1 MSGCLSVAQDLIR
14 IPSMNPP
21 GDEAACI
28 DYLAGLLERA
38 GLSVKRYEFA
48 PNRPSLVARLSG
60 TSNDPPL
67 CFTGHVDVVPL
78 GLQPWSQR
86 PFGGDVVDG
95 RLYGRGSSDMKA
107 GIAAFVEAV
116 RKNSSNRLSRGIT
129 LVITSGEETGCQG
142 AFDLARRDVL
152 GSASLLIVAE
162 PSSNELILAH
172 KGSLRLAITSSG
184 KTAHSSMPHLGD
196 NAIYKA
202 ANWIS
207 RLERLE
213 IAKDKHPLLNTTTLC
228 VTTIHGGLNINSVP
242 DAVTFTIDFRS
253 IPGHTHAELLE
264 AVQGA
269 LASEAEIE
277 IVTDVSGFSTPPE
290 DPAVQPVIAAYQ
302 KTFGRSPVPRGAPY
316 FTDASALTPAFN
328 NVPTVVLGPG
338 DMQQAHQTDEYC
350 LVKRIDETLEIYG
363 QLISDVCCS

>member
-14 IPSMNPP
+14 IPSVNPP
-21 GDEAACI
+21 GDEADCI
-28 DYLAGLLERA
+28 NHLAGLLERT
-38 GLSVKRYEFA
+38 GLSVERYEFA
-48 PNRPSLVARLSG
+48 PNRPSLIARLSG

-86 PFGGDVVDG
+86 PFGGDIVDG

-107 GIAAFVEAV
+107 GIAAFVEAARV
-116 RKNSSNRLSRGIT
+116 SSSNRLRRGIT

-142 AFDLARRDVL
+142 AFDLARRGVL

-162 PSSNELILAH
+162 PSLNELILAH
-172 KGSLRLAITSSG
+172 KGSLRLAVTAKG

-202 ANWIS
+202 AKWIS
-207 RLERLE
+207 RLEQLE
-213 IAKDKHPLLNTTTLC
+213 IAKSKHPLLDSTTLC
-228 VTTIHGGLNINSVP
+228 TTTIHGGLNINSVP
-242 DAVTFTIDFRS
+242 DAVTFTIDLRS

-264 AVQGA
+264 AVRNA
-269 LASEAEIE
+269 LTSEAEIE
-277 IVTDVSGFSTPPE
+277 TVMDVPGFSTSQE

-316 FTDASALTPAFN
+316 FTDASALTPAFK

-350 LVKRIDETLEIYG
+350 LVKSIDETLEIYG
-363 QLISDVCCS
+363 QLIRDVCY